1 MNRRDFFQGGFIE
14 VIEKMVGGK
23 NIDLYEID
31 VEEDEPKIDCL
42 YYTNISISQSHI

>member
-31 VEEDEPKIDCL
+31 VEEDEVKKL
-42 YYTNISISQSHI
+42 KTFST